1 MKQPLCWLRAACA
14 LKKDCKQNLGV
25 DSMTRFI
32 VNYFGEK
39 HCNIPADRIEERNGF
54 VFAFNENSL
63 VGIFD
68 LSVTDTCYLS
78 RDAKD

>member
-1 MKQPLCWLRAACA
+1 MK
-14 LKKDCKQNLGV
+14 
-25 DSMTRFI
+25 RFI

-39 HCNIPADRIEERNGF
+39 HRNIPADRIEERDGF

-78 RDAKD
+78 KDAND

>member
-1 MKQPLCWLRAACA
+1 
-14 LKKDCKQNLGV
+14 
-25 DSMTRFI
+25 MTRFI

-39 HCNIPADRIEERNGF
+39 HCNIPADRIEERDGF

-78 RDAKD
+78 KDAKD